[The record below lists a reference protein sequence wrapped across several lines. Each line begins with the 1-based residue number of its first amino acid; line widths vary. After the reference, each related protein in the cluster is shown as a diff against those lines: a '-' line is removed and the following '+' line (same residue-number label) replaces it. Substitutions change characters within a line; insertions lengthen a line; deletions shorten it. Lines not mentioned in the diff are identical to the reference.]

1 MRFGLTIL
9 PEYPWVEAAPMWRA
23 AEEFGFDHAW
33 TYDHIMWGGLPDS
46 PWFAAVPTLTAAA
59 MVTRRIGLGTFV
71 ASPNYRHPVPFM
83 REILA
88 LDDISGGRFLLGIG
102 TGGDVDAK
110 ILGEEL
116 PLKER
121 VARFHEFAALLDRV
135 LSEDDVSADG
145 RWYSARGV
153 RTLPGPV
160 RGAGTPHRV
169 PLVVAANGPK
179 SIRLAAERGDGWMTY
194 GGKAE
199 TDEQW
204 WAIIARLSATVD
216 EALDARGRDR
226 HTLDRYL
233 SLDSAPT
240 FSLSSVGTFED
251 AVGRAAELGFTDVI
265 THRPR
270 PNVPYAGNLATLE
283 AVAAEVLPRWG

>member
-9 PEYPWVEAAPMWRA
+9 PEYPWTEAAPMWRA
-23 AEEFGFDHAW
+23 ADELGFDHAW

-46 PWFAAVPTLTAAA
+46 PWFAAMPTLTAAA
-59 MVTRRIGLGTFV
+59 LVTERIGLGTFV

-110 ILGEEL
+110 ILGEDL

-121 VARFHEFAALLDRV
+121 VDRFHEFAALLDRV
-135 LSEDDVSADG
+135 LSEDEVSADG
-145 RWYSARGV
+145 QWYSARNV

-160 RGAGTPHRV
+160 RGGTGPHRV
-169 PLVVAANGPK
+169 PLIVAANGPK

-199 TDEQW
+199 TDAEW
-204 WAIIARLSATVD
+204 WAIIARLSRTLDA
-216 EALDARGRDR
+216 ALDEKGRGR
-226 HTLDRYL
+226 HTVARYL
-233 SLDSAPT
+233 SLDSAPS
-240 FSLSSVGTFED
+240 FSLASVGAFED
-251 AVGRAAELGFTDVI
+251 AVGRASELGFTDVI

-270 PNVPYAGNLATLE
+270 PEEPYAGELATLE
-283 AVAAEVLPRWG
+283 AVASDVLPRWR